1 MEEKGYELGQYVYE
15 EYIYDAVIK
24 NREEDYVTKIM
35 MEIVKKAK

>member
-1 MEEKGYELGQYVYE
+1 MREKGFELGEYVYE

-35 MEIVKKAK
+35 IEIKKGS